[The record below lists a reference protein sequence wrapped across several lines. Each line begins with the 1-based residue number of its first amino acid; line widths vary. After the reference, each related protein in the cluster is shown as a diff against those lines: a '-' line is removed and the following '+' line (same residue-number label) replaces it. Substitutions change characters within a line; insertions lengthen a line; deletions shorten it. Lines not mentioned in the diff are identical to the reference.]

1 MPASIGPP
9 PESTLRASA
18 GFALPYTRCDM
29 ARGAFV
35 IAQLSDLHCGSPF
48 FDAGLLETAVN
59 ETIGLNPDLVVIG
72 GDLTAEGYAGE
83 FRTAQ
88 RFLEPLFESGFKV
101 LVIPGN
107 HDSKNVGYLHFRD
120 TFGVADVADK
130 GDRVLSLTVPPV
142 DGTDE
147 PFRIQVVAIDSS
159 KPDLAEGEVGRER
172 YRWIRDQF
180 AAEADFKV
188 FVLHHH
194 LVPVPGTGR
203 ERNTV
208 WDAGDVLALVAELK
222 VDVVLSGHKHVPH
235 VWLLDHVLLVTSGT
249 VSSHRV
255 RGYTRPSY
263 NVLEVTADEVRVTLK
278 YPGTGER
285 VAGVLDR
292 QRMALATNPDLA
304 AMFTKSTWR
313 P

>member
-1 MPASIGPP
+1 
-9 PESTLRASA
+9 
-18 GFALPYTRCDM
+18 M
-29 ARGAFV
+29 AREAFV
-35 IAQLSDLHCGSPF
+35 VAQLSDLHCGSPF

-83 FRTAQ
+83 FRMAQ
-88 RFLEPLFESGFKV
+88 EFLEPLFQAGFTM

-120 TFGVADVADK
+120 TFGVGDAAEK
-130 GDRVLSLTVPPV
+130 GDRVISLNLPPLN
-142 DGTDE
+142 GTE
-147 PFRIQVVAIDSS
+147 HPFRVQVVAIDSS
-159 KPDLAEGEVGRER
+159 KPDLAEGEIGRER

-180 AAEADFKV
+180 ATEADIKV

-208 WDAGDVLALVAELK
+208 WDAGDVLALLAELK
-222 VDVVLSGHKHVPH
+222 VDMVLSGHKHVPH
-235 VWLLDHVLLVTSGT
+235 VWLLDHVLLVNSGT

-292 QRMALATNPDLA
+292 RRMALSSNPDLA

>member
-1 MPASIGPP
+1 MAVHSG
-9 PESTLRASA
+9 A
-18 GFALPYTRCDM
+18 M
-29 ARGAFV
+29 AREGFV
-35 IAQLSDLHCGSPF
+35 VAQLSDLHCGSPY
-48 FDAGLLETAVN
+48 FDPGLLETAVN

-88 RFLEPLFESGFKV
+88 RFLEPLFERGFTV

-120 TFGVADVADK
+120 TFGVGDVADK
-130 GDRVLSLTVPPV
+130 GDRVLPLVMPALGGS
-142 DGTDE
+142 D
-147 PFRIQVVAIDSS
+147 PFRVQVVAIDSS
-159 KPDLAEGEVGRER
+159 KPDLAEGEIGRER
-172 YRWIRDQF
+172 YGWIREQF
-180 AAEADFKV
+180 SAPADFRI

-208 WDAGDVLALVAELK
+208 WDAGDVLALLADLK
-222 VDVVLSGHKHVPH
+222 VDIVLSGHKHVPH
-235 VWLLDHVLLVTSGT
+235 VWLLDRVLIVNSGT
-249 VSSHRV
+249 VSSHRL

-263 NVLEVTADEVRVTLK
+263 NVIEISADEVRVTLK

-285 VAGVLDR
+285 LAGVLDR
-292 QRMALATNPDLA
+292 RSMDLTSSPELAG
-304 AMFTKSTWR
+304 MFIKSSWR

>member
-1 MPASIGPP
+1 
-9 PESTLRASA
+9 
-18 GFALPYTRCDM
+18 M
-29 ARGAFV
+29 ARGSFV
-35 IAQLSDLHCGSPF
+35 VAQLSDLHCGSPF

-83 FRTAQ
+83 FRMAQ
-88 RFLEPLFESGFKV
+88 QFLEPLFDAGFTM

-120 TFGVADVADK
+120 TFGVGDVAEK
-130 GDRVLSLTVPPV
+130 GDRVISLTLPPL
-142 DGTDE
+142 DGE
-147 PFRIQVVAIDSS
+147 EHPFRVQIVAIDSS

-208 WDAGDVLALVAELK
+208 WDAGDVLALLAELK
-222 VDVVLSGHKHVPH
+222 VDMVLSGHKHVPH

-263 NVLEVTADEVRVTLK
+263 NVLEVSAEDVRVTLK

-292 QRMALATNPDLA
+292 RRMALTSNPDLA